1 MRISA
6 IAAVATNGV
15 IGRNNGLPW
24 HLSTDLKQFKK
35 LTMGHHMV
43 MGRKTYESLG
53 GPLPGRPII
62 VITRRDLEVAPGV
75 SVVHSF
81 DDAIRLVG
89 DDDEVFIA
97 GGGEIFAQYLH
108 RFDRMYITR
117 VHAEV
122 EGDAFFPEFDDVNE
136 WRLIDREDFEADAKN
151 DYPFSFLTY
160 DRAGHV
166 EREPVQDEE
175 QG

>member
-6 IAAVATNGV
+6 IAAVAANGV

-43 MGRKTYESLG
+43 MGRKTWESVG
-53 GPLPGRPII
+53 VPLPGRPIL
-62 VITRRDLEVAPGV
+62 VITRRDFPVPAGV
-75 SVVHSF
+75 TVVHSF
-81 DDAIRLVG
+81 DDAIRLAG
-89 DDDEVFIA
+89 DDEEVFIA
-97 GGGEIFAQYLH
+97 GGGEIYAQYLH

-122 EGDAFFPEFDDVNE
+122 EGDAFFPELDDVNE
-136 WRLIDREDFEADAKN
+136 WRLVDREDFEADARN
-151 DYPFSFLTY
+151 DHPFSFLTY
-160 DRAGHV
+160 DRVGHV
-166 EREPVQDEE
+166 EREPVEGEE
-175 QG
+175 RG